1 MKNIV
6 VIGSGGF
13 SKQVIEIIEQLNLIN
28 PEYKLL
34 GIIDDNK
41 SLVGTEVLGY
51 EVIGDT
57 DYIKQLSKQ
66 QKIQG
71 VIAIADG
78 EIREHIS
85 RKLNDVQWV
94 NLIHPSAV
102 VSNYTKLGE
111 GNIICAGV
119 VINPECEMG
128 NHSHI
133 NIGSTLGHDV
143 LMLDYVTVMP
153 GSKISG
159 NVNLKSKSMVGT
171 GATIIQGLTIEENVI
186 LGAGTVV
193 TKNTKPNYL
202 YVGVPAKEKKSL
214 VNA

>member
-1 MKNIV
+1 MNDVV

-57 DYIKQLSKQ
+57 NYIKQLSQ
-66 QKIQG
+66 QQQIQG

-78 EIREHIS
+78 EIRERIS
-85 RKLNDVQWV
+85 RKLNDVQWI

-119 VINPECEMG
+119 VINPECTMG

-171 GATIIQGLTIEENVI
+171 GATIIQGLTIEANVV

-193 TKNTKPNYL
+193 TKNTKPNSV
-202 YVGVPAKEKKSL
+202 YVGVPAKEKKIL
-214 VNA
+214 VHA